1 MRKEMMQK
9 SSVRRSFFLELK
21 IIFNWSTNLI
31 KKSKT
36 TSYFNNFVLSCF
48 DVPLQIKGRE
58 KKSWNRHQN
67 AHMLSCFTNLPS
79 LRLEKDQ
86 GLQTF
91 TFLWKSWFK
100 NDLKSKIMS
109 LCHDYCQNHH
119 FRKCRIQ
126 RSHMR
131 RSLFFLVWLM
141 MILMVHTKHVLV
153 FRKPILLIYKKV
165 GIWNNHLWV
174 VMETDLSKI
183 SQMLKRGAMIPF
195 WFLHFFP
202 LRHRTTI
209 LSWVFYQKYS
219 GGTNCEEWGP
229 LIFFLHI
236 CLP

>member
-48 DVPLQIKGRE
+48 DVPLQING
-58 KKSWNRHQN
+58 KK
-67 AHMLSCFTNLPS
+67 AEIDIKMLICLGFTNLPS
-79 LRLEKDQ
+79 LRIKKDQ

-126 RSHMR
+126 RSYMR
-131 RSLFFLVWLM
+131 WSSFFC
-141 MILMVHTKHVLV
+141 MVDDD
-153 FRKPILLIYKKV
+153 F
-165 GIWNNHLWV
+165 
-174 VMETDLSKI
+174 D
-183 SQMLKRGAMIPF
+183 
-195 WFLHFFP
+195 
-202 LRHRTTI
+202 
-209 LSWVFYQKYS
+209 
-219 GGTNCEEWGP
+219 GTHKTCVS
-229 LIFFLHI
+229 F
-236 CLP
+236 